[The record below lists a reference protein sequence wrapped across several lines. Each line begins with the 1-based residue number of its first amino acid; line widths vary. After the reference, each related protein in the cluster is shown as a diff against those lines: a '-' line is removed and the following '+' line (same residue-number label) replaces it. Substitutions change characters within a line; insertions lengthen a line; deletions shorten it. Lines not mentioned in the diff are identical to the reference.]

1 MTPYLMRMKLNS
13 SRLEQNGVVISTLQD
28 TWILLQ
34 VMNGGGENWLITPRD
49 AADFKITY
57 IYMTISN
64 KIKYNQI

>member
-28 TWILLQ
+28 TWILLP

-57 IYMTISN
+57 IYMTISIQ
-64 KIKYNQI
+64 IKYNQI